1 MKIYNSSFTKTMSK
15 TKAILLLLR
24 LPFLTVTFGAVF
36 AGTAFAW
43 WDAQRFDLGLFVLTL
58 LGASFYHIAC
68 NVANDYFDFKSGN
81 DASNVNATAPFS
93 GGSRMVLDGFVKP
106 AEALTVSLVFAALG
120 SAIGLYLNW
129 ITEGN
134 IILFIG
140 LAALFFV
147 YGYNGFPLRLVN
159 KGLGEIAIFLAWG
172 PLMVVGAYYVQAET
186 LSSLW
191 PLLVAV
197 PSGVLTTLVLLINEF
212 ADREADETT
221 GRKTWVILFGF
232 RASLVIYVILGLI
245 CYLVV
250 LGGIIFGGWP
260 LWSLL
265 VLISL
270 PLPFMAYKVA
280 QKNLDNWPAFLP
292 AVKTTILMNFVFLVI
307 LSISFVV

>member
-1 MKIYNSSFTKTMSK
+1 MSK
-15 TKAILLLLR
+15 TKAIILLLR

-36 AGTAFAW
+36 IGTAFAW
-43 WDAQRFDLGLFVLTL
+43 WDAHRFDLGLFFLVLF
-58 LGASFYHIAC
+58 GASFYHIAC
-68 NVANDYFDFKSGN
+68 NVANDYFDFKSGA
-81 DASNVNATAPFS
+81 DAANENALVPFS
-93 GGSRMVLDGFVKP
+93 GGSRMILDGFVK
-106 AEALTVSLVFAALG
+106 AGEALIVSLIFAALG

-129 ITEGN
+129 VSEGN
-134 IILFIG
+134 IVLFIG

-172 PLMVVGAYYVQAET
+172 PLMVFGAYYVQAES
-186 LSSLW
+186 LSSAW
-191 PLLVAV
+191 PLLITI
-197 PSGVLTTLVLLINEF
+197 PSGILTTLVLLINEF
-212 ADREADETT
+212 ADKKADDMT

-232 RASLVIYVILGLI
+232 RMSLVLYLFLALC
-245 CYLVV
+245 CYIIV
-250 LGGIIFGGWP
+250 LGGVFLGGWP

-270 PLPFMAYKVA
+270 PLPFMAFAVA
-280 QKNLDNWPAFLP
+280 QKNLENWPAFLP